1 MKSLLISGMVLGLS
15 AGLSPGPMLTLVV
28 SQTLRYGIR
37 EGVKVALAPLLT
49 DIPIVMAC
57 GLFLYLFADMA
68 RALGVI
74 SIFGGLYLFYL
85 GLKSLWFKDTD
96 LQEDVDPKSLKKGLM
111 INFLNPAPYL
121 FWTSIGGHETDHSD
135 QVTDLAVA
143 LFLFAPPAAKEEFAD
158 IVFDVVWFV
167 IVLVSAAAFIFPFY
181 VLLVGSKIV
190 VAIVSG
196 RSRNLLKSR
205 HYRMILRILGLVLIG
220 FGVLFLRDGINTLR

>member
-85 GLKSLWFKDTD
+85 GLKSLWFKDAD

-121 FWTSIGGHETDHSD
+121 FWTSIGGP
-135 QVTDLAVA
+135 L
-143 LFLFAPPAAKEEFAD
+143 
-158 IVFDVVWFV
+158 
-167 IVLVSAAAFIFPFY
+167 VLKASSTSFVSAAAFIFPFY
-181 VLLVGSKIV
+181 MLLVGSKIV

-220 FGVLFLRDGINTLR
+220 FGVVFLRDGINTLR

>member
-57 GLFLYLFADMA
+57 VLFLYLFADMA

-121 FWTSIGGHETDHSD
+121 FWTSIGGP
-135 QVTDLAVA
+135 L
-143 LFLFAPPAAKEEFAD
+143 
-158 IVFDVVWFV
+158 
-167 IVLVSAAAFIFPFY
+167 VLKASSTSFVSAAAFIFPFY